1 VSDYREH
8 IAENMLHAA
17 ELHPRV
23 DVRASLYRAVA
34 RDYDDLPQGAE
45 ARRQLQALLEDATPQ
60 AIRISREFLVENPD
74 LRAPGALGLR
84 PELFDGEEE
93 NGELAE
99 DGVFLI
105 GQNYVSVALVDQEP
119 SIQAVPPDDFAL
131 FISLLEERSYER
143 LLEDGRERA
152 EPDLQRDLF
161 FERARLGL
169 LDEPDMRPTAT
180 SSAEFLSTHEKHG
193 YVRTRES
200 ILPVELVVQGGLEDF
215 GLAAFPRVTKP
226 RPTYDAF
233 LYR

>member
-1 VSDYREH
+1 
-8 IAENMLHAA
+8 
-17 ELHPRV
+17 
-23 DVRASLYRAVA
+23 
-34 RDYDDLPQGAE
+34 
-45 ARRQLQALLEDATPQ
+45 LLEDGTPQ
-60 AIRISREFLVENPD
+60 EIRVSREFLEEYPD
-74 LRAPGALGLR
+74 LRGPGALGLR
-84 PELFDGEEE
+84 PELFDGEDE

-105 GQNYVSVALVDQEP
+105 GQNYVSIMLVDRDP
-119 SIQAVPPDDFAL
+119 TVQAVPPDDFAR

-143 LLEDGRERA
+143 LLADGRERA

-169 LDEPDMRPTAT
+169 LDQPDMRPSAT
-180 SSAEFLSTHEKHG
+180 SSAQFLSTHEKHG
-193 YVRTRES
+193 FVRSRES